1 MRFNYLRLCDK
12 IELVIRLRINWC
24 KSDEFSK
31 NDTNFSFI
39 KMFFNQEGLDVNRD
53 RKSVV

>member
-39 KMFFNQEGLDVNRD
+39 KRFFIQEGLDVNRIQFT
-53 RKSVV
+53 